1 MYLAIDI
8 GNTSQKLALFDQ
20 NGRQCQWLRKERLT
34 PKDLQ
39 QLFSQYPVKAAILS
53 SVGDEAAPL
62 EEFLKARVPT
72 YRLTSDLQ
80 LPVTLCY
87 ATPASLGA
95 DRIASAAG
103 AHALFPDC
111 NVLVVQAGTCL
122 VTDLVT
128 AAGQYLGG
136 TIAPGLRMRLRA
148 LPQFTAHLPLLDP
161 EPVNYLVGNSTTQSI
176 LSGVVNGYVCEIQGM
191 ISRYETQY
199 PGLKVV
205 LSGGDAPLL
214 ESSLKNSIF
223 AAQNLVLLGL
233 YEILHFNVSKT

>member
-34 PKDLQ
+34 PEDLQ

-161 EPVNYLVGNSTTQSI
+161 EPVDYLVGNSTTQSI

-191 ISRYETQY
+191 IYRYETQY

-233 YEILHFNVSKT
+233 YEILHFNVSET

>member
-20 NGRQCQWLRKERLT
+20 NGRQCQWLRKEHLT
-34 PKDLQ
+34 PEDLQ

-161 EPVNYLVGNSTTQSI
+161 EPVDYLVGNSTAQSI

-233 YEILHFNVSKT
+233 YEILHFNVSET

>member
-1 MYLAIDI
+1 MYLAVDI

-34 PKDLQ
+34 LEDLQ

-53 SVGDEAAPL
+53 SVGYEAAPL

-161 EPVNYLVGNSTTQSI
+161 EPVDYLVGNSTTQSI

-233 YEILHFNVSKT
+233 YEILHFNVSET

>member
-20 NGRQCQWLRKERLT
+20 NGRQCQWLRKEHLT
-34 PKDLQ
+34 LEDLQ

-161 EPVNYLVGNSTTQSI
+161 EPVDYLVGNSTAQSI

-199 PGLKVV
+199 SGLKVV

-233 YEILHFNVSKT
+233 YEILHFNVSET

>member
-20 NGRQCQWLRKERLT
+20 NGRQCQWLRKEHLT
-34 PKDLQ
+34 PEDLQ

-53 SVGDEAAPL
+53 SVGDEAASL
-62 EEFLKARVPT
+62 EEFLKTRVLT

-161 EPVNYLVGNSTTQSI
+161 EPVDYLVGNSTTQSI

-223 AAQNLVLLGL
+223 ADQNLVLLGL
-233 YEILHFNVSKT
+233 YEILHFNVSET

>member
-34 PKDLQ
+34 PEDLQ
-39 QLFSQYPVKAAILS
+39 QLFSQYPVRAAILS

-161 EPVNYLVGNSTTQSI
+161 EPVDYLVGNSTTQSI

-233 YEILHFNVSKT
+233 YEILHFNVSET

>member
-1 MYLAIDI
+1 MYLTIDI

-20 NGRQCQWLRKERLT
+20 NGRQCQWLRKECLI
-34 PKDLQ
+34 PEDLEQ
-39 QLFSQYPVKAAILS
+39 VFSQYPVKAAILS

-72 YRLTSDLQ
+72 CRLTPDLP

-87 ATPASLGA
+87 ATPASLGT

-103 AHALFPDC
+103 AHALFPYS

-136 TIAPGLRMRLRA
+136 TIAPGLRMRLQA

-161 EPVNYLVGNSTTQSI
+161 EPVDYLVGNSTAQSI

-233 YEILHFNVSKT
+233 YEILHFNVSET

>member
-34 PKDLQ
+34 PEDLQ
-39 QLFSQYPVKAAILS
+39 LLFSQYPVKAAILS

-62 EEFLKARVPT
+62 EEFLKTRVLT

-161 EPVNYLVGNSTTQSI
+161 EPVDYLVGNSTTQSI

-233 YEILHFNVSKT
+233 YEILHFNVSET

>member
-20 NGRQCQWLRKERLT
+20 NGRQCQWLRKDRLT
-34 PKDLQ
+34 PEDLQ
-39 QLFSQYPVKAAILS
+39 QLFSQYPVRAAILS

-161 EPVNYLVGNSTTQSI
+161 EPVDYLVGNSTTQSI

-233 YEILHFNVSKT
+233 YEILHFNVSET

>member
-20 NGRQCQWLRKERLT
+20 DGRQCRWLRKERLT
-34 PKDLQ
+34 LEDLQ

-161 EPVNYLVGNSTTQSI
+161 EPVDYLVGNSTTQSI

-233 YEILHFNVSKT
+233 YEILHFNVSET

>member
-34 PKDLQ
+34 PEDLQ
-39 QLFSQYPVKAAILS
+39 QLFSQYPVRAAILS

-103 AHALFPDC
+103 AHALYPDC

-161 EPVNYLVGNSTTQSI
+161 EPVDYLVGNSTAQSI

-233 YEILHFNVSKT
+233 YEILHFNVSET

>member
-1 MYLAIDI
+1 M
-8 GNTSQKLALFDQ
+8 
-20 NGRQCQWLRKERLT
+20 E
-34 PKDLQ
+34 DLQ
-39 QLFSQYPVKAAILS
+39 QLFSQYPVRAAILS

-161 EPVNYLVGNSTTQSI
+161 EPVDYLVGNSTAQSI

-233 YEILHFNVSKT
+233 YEILHFNVSET

>member
-34 PKDLQ
+34 PEDLQ
-39 QLFSQYPVKAAILS
+39 LLFSQYPVKAAILS

-161 EPVNYLVGNSTTQSI
+161 EPVDYLVGNSTTQSI

-233 YEILHFNVSKT
+233 YEILHFNVSET

>member
-34 PKDLQ
+34 PEDLQ
-39 QLFSQYPVKAAILS
+39 QLFSQYPVRAAILS

-161 EPVNYLVGNSTTQSI
+161 EPVDYLVGNSTAQSI

-233 YEILHFNVSKT
+233 YEILHFNVSET

>member
-34 PKDLQ
+34 PEDLQ
-39 QLFSQYPVKAAILS
+39 QLFSQYPVRASILS

-161 EPVNYLVGNSTTQSI
+161 EPVDYLVGNSTAQSI

-233 YEILHFNVSKT
+233 YEILHFNVSET

>member
-34 PKDLQ
+34 PEDLQ

-161 EPVNYLVGNSTTQSI
+161 EPVDYLVGNSTTQSI

-233 YEILHFNVSKT
+233 YEILHFNVSET

>member
-20 NGRQCQWLRKERLT
+20 NGRQCQWLRKEHLT
-34 PKDLQ
+34 PEDLQ

-161 EPVNYLVGNSTTQSI
+161 EPVDYLVGNSTTQSI

-233 YEILHFNVSKT
+233 YEILHFNVSET

>member
-20 NGRQCQWLRKERLT
+20 NGRQCQWLRKEHLT
-34 PKDLQ
+34 PEDLQ
-39 QLFSQYPVKAAILS
+39 QLFSQCPVKAAILS

-62 EEFLKARVPT
+62 EDFLKARVPT

-161 EPVNYLVGNSTTQSI
+161 EPVDYLVGNSTTQSI

-233 YEILHFNVSKT
+233 YEILHFNVSET